1 MSLQKVRAAAANCMK
16 CVKIVRGS
24 IGLGTHALDLVWV
37 ILCILIKLI
46 LDVMKLLLMLGHV

>member
-1 MSLQKVRAAAANCMK
+1 MK
-16 CVKIVRGS
+16 HVKIMRGS
-24 IGLGTHALDLVWV
+24 IDLRTHALDLVWV